1 MSGLEHHST
10 VDKGLKMKIKRTKN
24 AAASSS
30 SNKSD
35 QPKHEIVKGGEKSTQ
50 GGEKGASG
58 GSGDGQSSGPSTN
71 GATAVE
77 KVKHSDKDRSPK
89 AKGIY
94 RKERQN
100 KEAKAGKSS
109 EASGIAAVST
119 TLDAAFS
126 QVSLEPKQAE
136 GAPGKKEAF
145 LDPYEFNAKV
155 EDGIGVPVKKIKT
168 EKDKVYFIPC
178 P

>member
-1 MSGLEHHST
+1 
-10 VDKGLKMKIKRTKN
+10 MKIKRTKN

-77 KVKHSDKDRSPK
+77 KVKHSSDKDRSPK
-89 AKGIY
+89 AKGLY

-109 EASGIAAVST
+109 EASGLAAVST

-126 QVSLEPKQAE
+126 QVTLEPKQAE